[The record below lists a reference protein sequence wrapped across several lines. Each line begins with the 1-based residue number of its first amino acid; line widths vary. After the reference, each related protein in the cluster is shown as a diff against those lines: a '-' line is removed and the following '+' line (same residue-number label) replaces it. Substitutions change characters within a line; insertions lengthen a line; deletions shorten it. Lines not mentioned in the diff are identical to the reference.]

1 MDSDA
6 EIRARST
13 PLGLEGIGCRASE
26 EPQGSAWGSTGQEG
40 ALPEVSNMGAGM
52 GAGPR
57 RGPEQSPRLRTK
69 ANPILHS

>member
-6 EIRARST
+6 EIRARSR
-13 PLGLEGIGCRASE
+13 PQGLEGIGCRTSGE
-26 EPQGSAWGSTGQEG
+26 SQGPAWGSTGREG
-40 ALPEVSNMGAGM
+40 ALPAVSSTGAPT

-57 RGPEQSPRLRTK
+57 HGPEQSPRLRTK